1 MNEKNNRL
9 NLTFRN
15 NKVKLFPK
23 HKLDI
28 FNHINTGLPTQAEA
42 TALFDRATALGSPFP
57 DADKPYVN
65 EAIYYLKQ
73 TDQWAQLDSIGKFDV
88 HSRIAAL
95 IDWKNP
101 SRSFTTAGDYT
112 GDFTAYSGF
121 KGNNTS
127 FRIDT
132 GLNFSTGAW
141 NYTRNSAIKGVYVD
155 SNETGSTK
163 LELSNESAS
172 NAGITTLMQ
181 GSATPKTVVHAT
193 NNGSDLN
200 FVPIVQ
206 LYGWQISKRDNSA
219 NYVVLKNGI
228 NISRYTKETASTAIP
243 NANINLLCRNIGGV
257 YSQFSTR
264 RIKGFFAG
272 GGSADAI
279 KIVNG
284 LNKHSLGMNSI
295 PKKAV
300 LVDGN
305 SFTRYGHYI
314 DKVFR
319 NYGASNLVADFVQGE
334 VGRTTAEMTADFT
347 ATIGSVVLTGYT
359 HKVLFAWEVTNDMY
373 ANASNATTTYNNLV
387 AYCQQ
392 ARATFGSDLKIIV
405 GTCLPRG
412 GSNPIT
418 AANRQNPL
426 DLYDATTLNGKIRN
440 NADGAWDAVCD
451 VASDATMGVDS
462 GGVAGV
468 GEKNTTYYDV
478 DEIHPTTTGYQYLAD
493 NYIYASINAYL

>member
-1 MNEKNNRL
+1 MIGIGISP
-9 NLTFRN
+9 FRR
-15 NKVKLFPK
+15 KLPASG
-23 HKLDI
+23 I
-28 FNHINTGLPTQAEA
+28 PTQVEA
-42 TALFDRATALGSPFP
+42 TALFDRATALGSSFP

-73 TDQWAQLDSIGKFDV
+73 NGQWNLLDSIAKFDV
-88 HSRIAAL
+88 HSRTAAL
-95 IDWKNP
+95 IDWKDP
-101 SRSFTTAGDYT
+101 SRSFTTVGNYA

-121 KGNNTS
+121 KGNNAS

-132 GLNFSTGAW
+132 GLNFSTGTW
-141 NYTRNSAIKGVYVD
+141 NYTRDSAIKGVYID

-172 NAGITTLMQ
+172 NAGITTLIQ
-181 GSATPKTVVHAT
+181 GSATPKSVVHAM

-206 LYGWQISKRDNSA
+206 LYGWQISKRSLSTE
-219 NYVVLKNGI
+219 YEVLKNGI
-228 NISRYTKETASTAIP
+228 SISRVPKVTSSIAIP
-243 NANINLLCRNIGGV
+243 NANINLLCRNIAGV

-272 GGSADAI
+272 GGTVDSI
-279 KIVNG
+279 KVVNG
-284 LNKHSLGMNSI
+284 LNIHSLGMNSI

-334 VGRTTAEMTADFT
+334 VGRTTAEMTADFST
-347 ATIGSVVLTGYT
+347 TIGAVRLTGYT
-359 HKVLFAWEVTNDMY
+359 NKVLFAWEVTNDMY
-373 ANASNATTTYNNLV
+373 ANSSNVTTTYNNLV
-387 AYCQQ
+387 TYCQQ

-418 AANRQNPL
+418 PANRQNPL
-426 DLYDATTLNGKIRN
+426 DLNDPATLNGKIRL

-468 GEKNTTYYDV
+468 GEKNTTYYDS
-478 DEIHPTTTGYQYLAD
+478 DEIHPTTLGYQYLAD